1 MDERQRTR
9 VIIDIRQQEAH
20 QLVGR
25 CKTLYVPLEFDS
37 TAAFSTVFVC
47 DKLLSGVAVHE
58 VGTDILIS
66 NLVILGEVILEIQ
79 EPLTL

>member
-25 CKTLYVPLEFDS
+25 CKRRTTKIRLNGGIFDS
-37 TAAFSTVFVC
+37 FVC

-58 VGTDILIS
+58 VGTDVLIS
-66 NLVILGEVILEIQ
+66 ILVILGEAKPFLR
-79 EPLTL
+79 